1 MTQTVKDEQTE
12 QTQEL
17 PGAMLREAR
26 LEREL
31 TVADVASHL
40 HLTETTVNCLEAD
53 RYQDLPGV
61 TFVRG
66 YLRSYAKLLG
76 LDPDQVAACYT
87 QTVTSD
93 PVRALPDLGRT
104 VAHSRSRGKLV
115 MAMLLIAAVAGL
127 SAAYLWWQEEQGGPL
142 LSPAAAP
149 ALKQV
154 EVERVDGSLFIQS
167 LDQLDAETAELE
179 VAEITLDALQ
189 AMPDGDEQ
197 AVEDEQIAQAD
208 DETAA
213 EQAADLIEEA
223 SGKHRLELVFADE
236 CWIRV
241 TDADGNPLASGLQ
254 QAGTR
259 LKLSGDSPFEL
270 HLGNAS
276 HIQLRFNGKP
286 VDISSSI
293 KGNVARIKL
302 G

>member
-1 MTQTVKDEQTE
+1 MTDTVKDEQME
-12 QTQEL
+12 QVQML

-26 LEREL
+26 LERDL
-31 TVADVASHL
+31 TVAAVAGHL
-40 HLTETTVNCLEAD
+40 HLTESAVNSLEAD

-66 YLRSYAKLLG
+66 YMRSYAKLVG
-76 LDPDQVAACYT
+76 LDPDQVAASYT
-87 QTVTSD
+87 QTIKSD

-104 VAHSRSRGKLV
+104 AARSRSRGKLV
-115 MAMLLIAAVAGL
+115 MAILLAAAVAGL
-127 SAAYLWWQEEQGGPL
+127 SAAYLWWQEEQGGQL
-142 LSPAAAP
+142 LPSAAAP
-149 ALKQV
+149 ALNQV
-154 EVERVDGSLFIQS
+154 EVERVDGSLYIQS

-189 AMPDGDEQ
+189 AMPDEETPVVEEEQ
-197 AVEDEQIAQAD
+197 AGPAGE
-208 DETAA
+208 ETVA
-213 EQAADLIEEA
+213 EQADEESEADT
-223 SGKHRLELVFADE
+223 GKHRLELAFAEE

-276 HIQLRFNGKP
+276 SIQLRFNGKP